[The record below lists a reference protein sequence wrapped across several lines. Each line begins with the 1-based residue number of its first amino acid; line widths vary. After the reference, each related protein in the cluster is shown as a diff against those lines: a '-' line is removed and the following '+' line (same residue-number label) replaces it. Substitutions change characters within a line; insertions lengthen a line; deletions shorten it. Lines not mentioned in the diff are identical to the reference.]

1 MRIPQLRRDF
11 SVLLGSVGVFYDS
24 LRHRHMSLLLRAASA
39 GFLVLLLMLAGC
51 DKNPLSTV
59 DPRGNAPV
67 VSSFLITPAA
77 VRLDTITKSS
87 GLYPVHFVASTTV
100 SDPDGMDKIASVS
113 ASVISPDGTLLQSTD
128 LHDDGVS
135 PDQAAGDGVYSGLVT
150 LSLALSDVGS
160 YQVVFT
166 AVDIAQREGT
176 SAIQIVNVFHRT
188 SPPWISGVVVPDSVL
203 IPSQGRTLVILKAT
217 VGDSSGVGD
226 VTGVKI
232 TVSGG
237 STPTVLQ
244 MVDQHNI
251 ADPNTIEGEL
261 FADTLQ
267 VDNTSAARNF
277 TLRFQAID
285 RAGDTSA
292 TISHSL
298 VTHR

>member
-1 MRIPQLRRDF
+1 MRILQPRRDF
-11 SVLLGSVGVFYDS
+11 SALPGSVGVFYDAP
-24 LRHRHMSLLLRAASA
+24 RHRHMSLSLRAASTV
-39 GFLVLLLMLAGC
+39 FLVLLLMLAGC
-51 DKNPLSTV
+51 DKNPLTTV

-67 VSSFLITPAA
+67 VTSFQITPAA
-77 VRLDTITKSS
+77 IRLDTITVSS
-87 GLYPVHFVASTTV
+87 GLYPVRFVASTTIM
-100 SDPDGMDKIASVS
+100 DPDGLDKIASVK
-113 ASVISPDGTLLQSTD
+113 ASVISPDGTLLQSTA

-135 PDQAAGDGVYSGLVT
+135 PDQASGDGVYSGFVT
-150 LSLALSDVGS
+150 LNLTLSEVGS

-166 AVDIAQREGT
+166 AVDIGQREGT
-176 SAIQIVNVFHRT
+176 SAIQIVNIFHRA

-203 IPSQGRTLVILKAT
+203 IPSEGRTLVILKAT

-226 VTGVKI
+226 ITEVRLTVTG
-232 TVSGG
+232 S

-244 MVDQHNI
+244 MIDQHNI
-251 ADPNTIEGEL
+251 ADLNAIEGEL

-298 VTHR
+298 VTYR